1 MYPLI
6 LTSSS
11 LIGREVRTTKKT
23 SSIELSKGGSSKVL
37 HKEGIV
43 EGGMVCWKIPDKGQ
57 FKVTKKRK
65 PYTPETVSSAPYL

>member
-1 MYPLI
+1 
-6 LTSSS
+6 
-11 LIGREVRTTKKT
+11 
-23 SSIELSKGGSSKVL
+23 VL

-65 PYTPETVSSAPYL
+65 PYTPETVSSAPCL